1 MANDDDSN
9 ERDNKETSKEQ
20 RILRMCKRVLTDI
33 AKDTVTQPGLKHP
46 LSEHTIQGIRD
57 CLQLISSRE
66 AEILSDQGRPS
77 TSKPRFADQPQNTV
91 VVNLKPKKKPD
102 SNKDD

>member
-1 MANDDDSN
+1 MATDD
-9 ERDNKETSKEQ
+9 TTQEQ

-33 AKDTVTQPGLKHP
+33 AKDTVTPPGMKHP

-66 AEILSDQGRPS
+66 TEILESQGKPS
-77 TSKPRFADQPQNTV
+77 TAKPRFIDEPQKNV
-91 VVNLKPKKKPD
+91 VVNLTPKK
-102 SNKDD
+102 NKDKKKDD

>member
-9 ERDNKETSKEQ
+9 EHDSEEISKEQ

-33 AKDTVTQPGLKHP
+33 AKDTVTPPGLKHP

-66 AEILSDQGRPS
+66 TEILSNQGRPS
-77 TSKPRFADQPQNTV
+77 TSKPHFADQPQKNV
-91 VVNLKPKKKPD
+91 VVDLKPKKKPG
-102 SNKDD
+102 SSKDE